1 MFQVLEVRRHGKENK
16 RNINMK
22 KIYFSLLLTAFAMIA
37 MGQGRNCPSKID
49 LSLMQTQ
56 DPARYQRFQ
65 NLQTFTT
72 NYINNQG
79 GASYRLADPNGIII
93 IPVVVHVLHRNEA
106 VGTGRNISLAQI
118 QSQIDV
124 LNEDFRRLN
133 ADRTNTPAAFTGVA
147 SDYNFEFRLACQ
159 DPNGNT
165 TNGVLR
171 RLTNKTNFQYVAIP
185 NTNGTPD
192 ENAIGIKMTSISGED
207 PWPTDRYLNIWVGDF
222 NDGTFG
228 YATFPADFAVNPNV
242 DGVVIST
249 TMMGRV
255 GNVSAPFDRGRTA
268 THEVGHWL
276 DLRHIWG
283 DANCGDDFVAD
294 TPQQQTSNGG
304 CPAFPHRTCGNT
316 TNGDMFMNYMDYTD
330 DGCMNVFTNGQRNRG
345 RALFAVGGA
354 RATFIDN
361 YFQLQQP
368 GIICSTG
375 TINLR
380 NPNCLQPTWS
390 VVSGTATITPV
401 GTNQATIT
409 STVAG
414 TVTIRAAA
422 GNYTSETTFN
432 IVVGTP
438 PMPTGI
444 IGPDYDLCMAR
455 GGLNVVGTYSVDNP
469 LLGIAYQW
477 QVVTSTGQTSP
488 AGSGISIN
496 LNGARYPLG
505 CHTVRVRS
513 ISCST
518 FSPWYESTF
527 CVIDCASRS
536 FSIQALFPNPAS
548 DEVIVVF
555 GSDSL
560 ESQVYSLKLVNTYQ
574 EVVYEKKT
582 EKTQVTIPVSKIPE
596 GIYYLNITD
605 KDGTVQRRLLIK
617 R

>member
-1 MFQVLEVRRHGKENK
+1 LVPIYGKE
-16 RNINMK
+16 
-22 KIYFSLLLTAFAMIA
+22 F
-37 MGQGRNCPSKID
+37 
-49 LSLMQTQ
+49 QTKCKTYEKVTPLFEFY
-56 DPARYQRFQ
+56 D
-65 NLQTFTT
+65 
-72 NYINNQG
+72 
-79 GASYRLADPNGIII
+79 
-93 IPVVVHVLHRNEA
+93 
-106 VGTGRNISLAQI
+106 
-118 QSQIDV
+118 SQ

-133 ADRTNTPAAFTGVA
+133 ADRVNTPGAFTGVA

-159 DPNGNT
+159 DPNGNV
-165 TNGVLR
+165 TNGVTR
-171 RLTNKTNFQYVAIP
+171 RFTTRTGFSFSA
-185 NTNGTPD
+185 NTNGTAND
-192 ENAIGIKMTSISGED
+192 NTIGIKFTNSGGED
-207 PWPTDRYLNIWVGDF
+207 AWPTNRYLNIWVGNFTD
-222 NDGTFG
+222 NTLG
-228 YATFPADFAVNPNV
+228 YATWPADFAANPNV

-249 TMMGRV
+249 TAMGRT
-255 GNVSAPFDRGRTA
+255 GNVTAPFNGGRTA
-268 THEVGHWL
+268 THEIGHWL
-276 DLRHIWG
+276 NLRHIWG
-283 DANCGDDFVAD
+283 DAACGDDLVAD
-294 TPQQQTSNGG
+294 TPTQQTSNFG
-304 CPAFPHRTCGNT
+304 CPAFPNRTCGNT
-316 TNGDMFMNYMDYTD
+316 TNGDMFMNYMDYSD
-330 DGCMNVFTNGQRNRG
+330 DNCMNVFTNGQRNRG

-361 YFQLQQP
+361 YFQIQQP

-438 PMPTGI
+438 MPTGI
-444 IGPDYDLCMAR
+444 KGPDYDLCMAR